1 MEKSEIKIEK
11 SEVLRYLGHRGQEL
25 DGQTLQTLDECISET
40 LRAIRPR
47 FVYRLFDIR
56 QSDAGMELISSDIM
70 LRGESIKRHLCD
82 CERCALMAAT
92 LGIEADSLISRSEHT
107 SMTRAVILDA
117 CATDCIEKVC
127 DIAEDEIKEAA
138 RREGFNTKF
147 RFSAGYGDLPLEHQS
162 EIIAALGASKQIGL
176 TVTADNIMIPRK
188 SVTAVIGFTKSDANH
203 QSKCSVCENRENCE
217 YRR

>member
-11 SEVLRYLGHRGQEL
+11 SEVLRYLGHRGQTL
-25 DGQTLQTLDECISET
+25 DGQTLQMLDECISEM
-40 LRAIRPR
+40 LGAIRPR

-56 QSDAGMELISSDIM
+56 QSGAGVELISSGVI
-70 LRGESIKRHLCD
+70 LRGESIKKHLCD

-92 LGIEADSLISRSEHT
+92 LGIEADSLISRCEHR
-107 SMTRAVILDA
+107 SMTRAVMLDA
-117 CATDCIEKVC
+117 CASDCIEKVC
-127 DIAEDEIKEAA
+127 DTAEREIKEAA

-147 RFSAGYGDLPLEHQS
+147 RFSAGYGDLPLDHQG
-162 EIIAALGASKQIGL
+162 EIIAALNASKQIGL

-188 SVTAVIGFTKSDANH
+188 SVTAVIGFTKAAADVKD
-203 QSKCSVCENRENCE
+203 KCSVCENRENCE